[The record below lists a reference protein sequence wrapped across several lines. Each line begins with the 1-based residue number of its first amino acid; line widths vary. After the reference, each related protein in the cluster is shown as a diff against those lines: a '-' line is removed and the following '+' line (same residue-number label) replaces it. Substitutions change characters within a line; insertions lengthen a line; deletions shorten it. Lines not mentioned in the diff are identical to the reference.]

1 MATLVRSD
9 RYYSLRRCLFIDCPH
24 HRSSI
29 IPAHIPSLS
38 FSPSFVST
46 LIFNCVVFD
55 FQDFAWKSSFCHSL
69 CVRPSSD
76 RGTGDHAARAE
87 MWWDVTTATV
97 LRRRQRS
104 PANTEETSGC
114 ETLGGR
120 WHSDNVREW
129 IVSTGYFVQSD
140 QCSTFAVYVAHEDRV
155 DMFSLSCC
163 YRQ

>member
-76 RGTGDHAARAE
+76 RGPATMRPGLRCDE
-87 MWWDVTTATV
+87 MWPPPLSWGGGGGHLQTRGRLRAAKLWEEGGIVTMA
-97 LRRRQRS
+97 RS
-104 PANTEETSGC
+104 
-114 ETLGGR
+114 
-120 WHSDNVREW
+120 
-129 IVSTGYFVQSD
+129 GYFVQSD
-140 QCSTFAVYVAHEDRV
+140 QCSTFAVYVAHEVRV

>member
-76 RGTGDHAARAE
+76 RGPADHAARAE

-97 LRRRQRS
+97 LRRS

-114 ETLGGR
+114 ETMGVR
-120 WHSDNVREW
+120 WHSDNGKWILCVVRSVFHLYSLCSSWSESRC
-129 IVSTGYFVQSD
+129 VVQLELLL
-140 QCSTFAVYVAHEDRV
+140 QAIT
-155 DMFSLSCC
+155 LL
-163 YRQ
+163 

>member
-97 LRRRQRS
+97 LRRS

-114 ETLGGR
+114 ETMGGR
-120 WHSDNVREW
+120 WHSDNGKWILCAVRSVFHLCSLCSSW
-129 IVSTGYFVQSD
+129 SQSRYVQLELLL
-140 QCSTFAVYVAHEDRV
+140 QAIT
-155 DMFSLSCC
+155 LL
-163 YRQ
+163 